1 MYKGFGIALDST
13 GEGIVE
19 FYDRDLVETRRLLKE
34 LGLKMSK
41 PSRFNN
47 SNAMLVHVHRDRS
60 VPADIV
66 AQVEATFRSRGYVVG
81 PR

>member
-1 MYKGFGIALDST
+1 MYKALGIALDSG

-19 FYDRDLVETRRLLKE
+19 FYDSDLRETRELFKD

-41 PSRFNN
+41 PRRFNN
-47 SNAMLVHVHRDRS
+47 SRAMLVHILRDRS
-60 VPADIV
+60 VPADIA